1 MIDFEMLR
9 IEKLIEEREA
19 YENEFFSM
27 EPSFEVEN
35 IELDIIQFNS
45 EEELENPFEIDDFF
59 DNLRDE
65 QLIREREVYEIQFF
79 KNQNFEM
86 IENDFLDKIIE
97 SYNEPEIP
105 EPDFD
110 WEYDDFSDPC
120 PIEEPVFRKLRSC
133 WCDVDYMPHDDNYY
147 GGDCYFYPDGDLLG
161 IYPL

>member
-79 KNQNFEM
+79 KNAGLCGNQKKTV
-86 IENDFLDKIIE
+86 I
-97 SYNEPEIP
+97 
-105 EPDFD
+105 
-110 WEYDDFSDPC
+110 
-120 PIEEPVFRKLRSC
+120 
-133 WCDVDYMPHDDNYY
+133 
-147 GGDCYFYPDGDLLG
+147 
-161 IYPL
+161 